1 MAAFSHF
8 TYWLSDGLFIVTDL
22 QGADNLL
29 SDPAIHSENKKLFA
43 ERTNRKQ
50 EGINEFFVGQHK
62 YCNHQICDELF
73 KADRPD
79 TEAKLVDIENFV
91 KTKDDQVINIIC
103 EVCQKISLLAYPKYK
118 E

>member
-50 EGINEFFVGQHK
+50 EGINEFFVG
-62 YCNHQICDELF
+62 
-73 KADRPD
+73 
-79 TEAKLVDIENFV
+79 
-91 KTKDDQVINIIC
+91 
-103 EVCQKISLLAYPKYK
+103 
-118 E
+118 